1 MSKIQFYGNGTIFRD
16 IITGNEYMVAGID
29 NLFEG
34 IDHPQYELRGIK
46 VRDTQFVDESGLD
59 QYYTLIK
66 YVGDASPEIQNQLKE
81 RRTK

>member
-16 IITGNEYMVAGID
+16 IISGTEYVVADFD
-29 NLFEG
+29 NQFEG
-34 IDHPQYELRGIK
+34 VIHPQYELHGIK
-46 VRDTQFVDESGLD
+46 VRDTQFADETSLEH
-59 QYYTLIK
+59 YYTLIK